1 MHAPTKP
8 TPTFL
13 PHPLFPNSGL
23 PHTSEASAEHSKT
36 QWASCPSPRSACGG
50 RGRWSAEGGSE
61 GSSLSSPNPQSLIPN
76 PSLPS
81 LIEDLLNPS
90 ITTAELC
97 QLHQLT
103 LDQLDD
109 LLSSPQFDNA
119 HKRFTRA
126 NATRRALLEDEAQTL
141 ATARLT
147 DLLRD
152 RPETPA
158 HAETVRK
165 AATTLR
171 KSSTPTPESDVSAD
185 DPGAR
190 TRGNAAQCGEQPS
203 RPSTTPSTSTTTS
216 PASSPVCY
224 RSAEVGSEGSSL
236 SSPARAGEVP
246 TKSAEGVFPNP
257 QSLMESQTRLWRDAF
272 FPSASTTPSPS
283 NPPTSQPV
291 PTPAGTTKDTHN
303 EGVSDMNTKAAAAIF
318 TVAMGTG
325 IIGAAWYMSSTN
337 TAPTP
342 EPTPTPPPSQP
353 KSAGFDLFSLP
364 TSPSP
369 AKVFFESAEGQSIPP
384 RSRNQVQGM
393 ISMMAA
399 LIDRMHEFDA
409 DGDGMLS
416 DLEKMAMGYRLRKE
430 FIAEHDLDGDGD
442 MSGDEWRAFQ
452 KAMFEQTA
460 EGQQLMAQ
468 FDIDG
473 DGILDEEEQ
482 AAFDAHMDQR
492 EQERRAQE
500 QRRMDTNNDG
510 EVSEEERRAARRQE
524 REFWGN
530 QMRTA
535 ESNFDY
541 DGDGELNIDETNDAW
556 NAWVEYQEVDTFI
569 TNYDTDG
576 DRTMGPADYE
586 AFLSD
591 FDRKDDNADI
601 NNDGKINISDINAFR
616 DLVIRSRN
624 AS

>member
-8 TPTFL
+8 SPTFL
-13 PHPLFPNSGL
+13 PHPLFPSSCL
-23 PHTSEASAEHSKT
+23 PHPVGEVPA
-36 QWASCPSPRSACGG
+36 QGRRSASGG
-50 RGRWSAEGGSE
+50 TEGV
-61 GSSLSSPNPQSLIPN
+61 PPDPQSLIPN
-76 PSLPS
+76 PSSPS
-81 LIEDLLNPS
+81 LPALIDDLLNPS

-97 QLHQLT
+97 QLHNLT

-109 LLSSPQFDNA
+109 LLTSPEFENA
-119 HKRFTRA
+119 RARFTRA

-171 KSSTPTPESDVSAD
+171 RQQPATSNNEVSAD
-185 DPGAR
+185 DLGAR
-190 TRGNAAQCGEQPS
+190 TRGNDAQCGEQPS
-203 RPSTTPSTSTTTS
+203 RPNTTQNTPTTTS
-216 PASSPVCY
+216 PASSPVCR
-224 RSAEVGSEGSSL
+224 RSASGGTED
-236 SSPARAGEVP
+236 VP
-246 TKSAEGVFPNP
+246 PNP
-257 QSLMESQTRLWRDAF
+257 QSLSPNASS
-272 FPSASTTPSPS
+272 PPASTTPSPT
-283 NPPTSQPV
+283 NPHPSQPV
-291 PTPAGTTKDTHN
+291 PTPAGTTKDTHT

-318 TVAMGTG
+318 TIAMGTG
-325 IIGAAWYMSSTN
+325 IIGAAWYMSNADTDST
-337 TAPTP
+337 PK
-342 EPTPTPPPSQP
+342 PTPTPPPTQP
-353 KSAGFDLFSLP
+353 KHSGLDLFSFP
-364 TSPSP
+364 TTPSP
-369 AKVFFESAEGQSIPP
+369 AKVFFDTADGQSIPP

-442 MSGDEWRAFQ
+442 MSADEWRAFQ

-468 FDIDG
+468 FDLNNDG
-473 DGILDEEEQ
+473 VLDEEEQ
-482 AAFDAHMDQR
+482 AAFDAHMEQR
-492 EQERRAQE
+492 EQERRAEE

-510 EVSEEERRAARRQE
+510 EVDENERREARRQE

-541 DGDGELNIDETNDAW
+541 DGDGELNIEETNDAW
-556 NAWVEYQEVDTFI
+556 HAWVEYQEVDSFI

-576 DRTMGPADYE
+576 DRSMGPADYE
-586 AFLSD
+586 AFLSA
-591 FDRKDDNADI
+591 FDRESPEADV

>member
-1 MHAPTKP
+1 
-8 TPTFL
+8 
-13 PHPLFPNSGL
+13 
-23 PHTSEASAEHSKT
+23 
-36 QWASCPSPRSACGG
+36 
-50 RGRWSAEGGSE
+50 
-61 GSSLSSPNPQSLIPN
+61 
-76 PSLPS
+76 
-81 LIEDLLNPS
+81 
-90 ITTAELC
+90 
-97 QLHQLT
+97 
-103 LDQLDD
+103 
-109 LLSSPQFDNA
+109 
-119 HKRFTRA
+119 
-126 NATRRALLEDEAQTL
+126 
-141 ATARLT
+141 
-147 DLLRD
+147 
-152 RPETPA
+152 
-158 HAETVRK
+158 
-165 AATTLR
+165 
-171 KSSTPTPESDVSAD
+171 
-185 DPGAR
+185 
-190 TRGNAAQCGEQPS
+190 
-203 RPSTTPSTSTTTS
+203 
-216 PASSPVCY
+216 
-224 RSAEVGSEGSSL
+224 
-236 SSPARAGEVP
+236 
-246 TKSAEGVFPNP
+246 
-257 QSLMESQTRLWRDAF
+257 
-272 FPSASTTPSPS
+272 
-283 NPPTSQPV
+283 
-291 PTPAGTTKDTHN
+291 
-303 EGVSDMNTKAAAAIF
+303 MNTKAAAAIF

-342 EPTPTPPPSQP
+342 EPNPTPPPSQP

-468 FDIDG
+468 FDLDG
-473 DGILDEEEQ
+473 NGILDEEEQ

-510 EVSEEERRAARRQE
+510 EVSDDERRAARRQE